1 MQRRVDARVQER
13 VAQQPTAAEGAVAA
27 AAEQQ
32 RRLQQNAVRALSGA
46 INTLY
51 GGIGTT
57 QRFVTRAMEV
67 DYKVRVLG
75 PVKAAGA
82 NCLGYRH
89 ALVMCAG
96 ASASALWARLVQVLL
111 PQLQAGVPGTRCFS

>member
-1 MQRRVDARVQER
+1 MQKRVDARVQER

-67 DYKVRVLG
+67 DYKVRVWG
-75 PVKAAGA
+75 PGTWSWKKAMRVGYVLLMWVRIVPFWAG
-82 NCLGYRH
+82 LLQG
-89 ALVMCAG
+89 
-96 ASASALWARLVQVLL
+96 LWAWLRACVTEGLS
-111 PQLQAGVPGTRCFS
+111 G